1 MMIVGQLVNLN
12 KRDGHRTTGGGRATR
27 LDNFEFPIGKSTQ
40 AKPAKSNLSP
50 EQVQALRN
58 HLNTL
63 NYDLLQLS
71 PRTSNSHSQNH
82 GFEEST
88 ARKSPFRRT
97 TTIDA
102 RSTSTSTAASPFRRT
117 TTIDARSTAA
127 SPFRRTTTRDPTT
140 KQQRHT
146 KAPSGKQSVKRQPR
160 NNIIMSTIPE
170 AALDTLN
177 ERYPQREPAPKFT
190 AMDSIPEG
198 IEPKSSNPIIDR
210 LKQTASTAYTKTRE
224 FFTRLPTQVATTIRR
239 VYRKPVVRR
248 G

>member
-12 KRDGHRTTGGGRATR
+12 KRDGHRTAGGGRATR

-88 ARKSPFRRT
+88 ARK
-97 TTIDA
+97 
-102 RSTSTSTAASPFRRT
+102 SPFRRT